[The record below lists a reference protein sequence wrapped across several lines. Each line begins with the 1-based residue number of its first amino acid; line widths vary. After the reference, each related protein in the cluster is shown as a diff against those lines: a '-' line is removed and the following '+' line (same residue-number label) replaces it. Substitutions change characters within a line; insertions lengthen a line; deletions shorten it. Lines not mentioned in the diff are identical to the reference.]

1 MAVDTQ
7 DKRASATGILLPWM
21 ALLPQPDD
29 NDADTAAQRQQAS
42 WAYSGISPEEPT
54 PPPRVAGMPGRRR
67 RWYIYPDGRR
77 LYQTPEEARD
87 TIRLYS
93 SRARR
98 PKKVLK
104 AIQETLDEG
113 EEPALLMDLGMLAK
127 IDLPSMP
134 DIVFDFAPPPIDNTA
149 LEMVFLRTREMQLQI
164 ARRRAAE
171 EALLALLLA

>member
-1 MAVDTQ
+1 MA
-7 DKRASATGILLPWM
+7 I
-21 ALLPQPDD
+21 
-29 NDADTAAQRQQAS
+29 DTAERRRSACGIPFLPLGPGVTPNASQDDEWRQQVA
-42 WAYSGISPEEPT
+42 WGYSGISPEEPT

-67 RWYIYPDGRR
+67 RWYIYPDGGR

-87 TIRLYS
+87 TIRLYN

-98 PKKVLK
+98 PKKVLE